1 MSEVSVT
8 ILSIMYYF
16 VYSITQFQVAQIF
29 LARVENLFEEIKFS

>member
-16 VYSITQFQVAQIF
+16 VYSITQFQIF